1 MRLKKGSIQ
10 IFEMKKT
17 TKFWVIALSLLVLG
31 LIVFFATLKNEV
43 LVKDSN
49 LFAYPE
55 TNRIYTIQITDA
67 SGNKTELKKLKGE
80 WMYNGQFKAR
90 PNAIEN
96 LLDAISKIQIQYRPP
111 RAAEL
116 AIITSLKSEGLLVE
130 IFDKNEKLLKAYTL
144 GGSTQDERG
153 TYASLTG
160 RDELFVTE
168 LPGWSGNLR
177 FRYNLLGDDWRD
189 KNIFSSNPS
198 EIKAISVKYPKQSDL
213 SFTLQKKGNQYELLE
228 LFSQKTRKADW
239 QKSMAY
245 LRHFNDLTA
254 EAFENNNPLK
264 DSIIQKVPFCEIQL
278 VNEKGDSTLV
288 RFLPVDSEKEL
299 RYFAHL
305 PSGDL
310 LLVQH
315 RVFGKIFA
323 TPVDF

>member
-1 MRLKKGSIQ
+1 MN
-10 IFEMKKT
+10 
-17 TKFWVIALSLLVLG
+17 KFLVFALSLLALG
-31 LIVFFATLKNEV
+31 VIVFFATQKNEG
-43 LVKDSN
+43 LFNDSN

-55 TNRIYTIQITDA
+55 TKRIYTILITDT
-67 SGNKTELKKLKGE
+67 SGNKTVLKKLKGE
-80 WMYNGQFKAR
+80 WIYNGQFKAR
-90 PNAIEN
+90 PNAMEN

-111 RAAEL
+111 KAAVPG
-116 AIITSLKSEGLLVE
+116 IINSLKSEGLLVE
-130 IFDKNEKLLKAYTL
+130 IFDKNEKLLRSYTL

-160 RDELFVTE
+160 TDELFVTE

-177 FRYNLLGDDWRD
+177 FRYNLIGDDWRN
-189 KNIFSSNPS
+189 KNIFSCKPS
-198 EIKAISVKYPKQSDL
+198 EIKAITLKYPKQTDL

-228 LFSQKTRKADW
+228 LFSQKSRKADW

-264 DSIIQKVPFCEIQL
+264 DSIIQKLPFCEIIL
-278 VNEKGDSTLV
+278 VNEKEDSTLV

-305 PSGDL
+305 QSGDL

-323 TPVDF
+323 TPADF

>member
-1 MRLKKGSIQ
+1 MRLIKGSIQ

-17 TKFWVIALSLLVLG
+17 TKFWVIAVSILG
-31 LIVFFATLKNEV
+31 LGSIVFATLKNEF
-43 LVKDSN
+43 LAKDSN
-49 LFAYPE
+49 YLAYPE
-55 TNRIYTIQITDA
+55 TNRIYTILITDA

-80 WMYNGQFKAR
+80 WIYNGQFKAR

-96 LLDAISKIQIQYRPP
+96 LLDAISKIQIRYRPP

-116 AIITSLKSEGLLVE
+116 AILTSLKSEGILVE
-130 IFDKNEKLLKAYTL
+130 IFDKNEKLIKAYTL
-144 GGSTQDERG
+144 GGTTQDERG
-153 TYASLTG
+153 TYASLKG

-177 FRYNLLGDDWRD
+177 FRYNLIGDDWRD
-189 KNIFSSNPS
+189 KNIFSSKPS
-198 EIKAISVKYPKQSDL
+198 EIKAISVKYPKNTDL
-213 SFTLQKKGNQYELLE
+213 SFTLLKKGNQYELLE
-228 LFSQKTRKADW
+228 SFSQKTRKADW

-245 LRHFNDLTA
+245 LRQFNDLTA

-278 VNEKGDSTLV
+278 VNEKGDTTV
-288 RFLPVDSEKEL
+288 VEFLPVNSEKEL

-305 PSGDL
+305 QSGDL

-323 TPVDF
+323 TPADF

>member
-10 IFEMKKT
+10 IFEMKKMK
-17 TKFWVIALSLLVLG
+17 KFWAFALFLLVLG
-31 LIVFFATLKNEV
+31 VIVFFSTLKNEV
-43 LVKDSN
+43 FVNDSN
-49 LFAYPE
+49 FFAFSD
-55 TNRIYTIQITDA
+55 TNRIFAILITDA
-67 SGNKTELKKLKGE
+67 SGNKTALKKIKGE

-90 PNAIEN
+90 PNAMEN

-111 RAAEL
+111 HAAVPGIL
-116 AIITSLKSEGLLVE
+116 NSLKSEGLLVE

-153 TYASLTG
+153 TYASLKG
-160 RDELFVTE
+160 SDELFVTE

-177 FRYNLLGDDWRD
+177 FRYNLIGDDWRD
-189 KNIFSSNPS
+189 KNIFSSKPS
-198 EIKAISVKYPKQSDL
+198 EIKAISVKYPKQTDL
-213 SFTLQKKGNQYELLE
+213 SFTIQKKGNQYELLE

-254 EAFENNNPLK
+254 EAFENSNPLK
-264 DSIIQKVPFCEIQL
+264 DSIIQKVPFCEIIL
-278 VNEKGDSTLV
+278 VNEKDDSSMV
-288 RFLPVDSEKEL
+288 RFLPVNSDKEL

-305 PSGDL
+305 KSGDL

-323 TPVDF
+323 TPDDF